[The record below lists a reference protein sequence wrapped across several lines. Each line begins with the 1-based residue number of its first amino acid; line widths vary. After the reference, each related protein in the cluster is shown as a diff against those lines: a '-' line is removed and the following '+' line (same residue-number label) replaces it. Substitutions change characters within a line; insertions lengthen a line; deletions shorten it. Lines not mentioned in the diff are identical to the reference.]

1 MPDLEQLIGDTCVYQ
16 CTHGEWVLVGGSVSP
31 GYHCPEIDGDCT
43 TPGTIIRTPPVPI
56 TPPDPPEA
64 MAPRASYR
72 YDEPTKM
79 LCFSSGIQTEGFG
92 YANTLSMEECKKLYP
107 EHAAKLQ
114 ELQAKQDLSGL
125 KFELPALPIQQM
137 AEWYKSKSAK
147 GSA

>member
-1 MPDLEQLIGDTCVYQ
+1 
-16 CTHGEWVLVGGSVSP
+16 
-31 GYHCPEIDGDCT
+31 
-43 TPGTIIRTPPVPI
+43 
-56 TPPDPPEA
+56 
-64 MAPRASYR
+64 
-72 YDEPTKM
+72 
-79 LCFSSGIQTEGFG
+79 
-92 YANTLSMEECKKLYP
+92 MEECKKLYP